1 MSERGETRRLGEVT
15 ELLRAANGGDD
26 DASQRLF
33 ALLYADLKRLA
44 HARLRKDSGSAELN
58 TTTLVHESFLR
69 LAGHERHTPA
79 DKRAFCAYVGR
90 VMRSVVIDAVR
101 ERQARKRGGDQVLVT
116 LTTGVEQQPLDADQL
131 IAIDDALNVLGTL
144 APDLR
149 DLVEM
154 RYFAGLT
161 VADVGDALGKPLRT
175 VERDWQKARML
186 LRQLIAE
193 N

>member
-1 MSERGETRRLGEVT
+1 
-15 ELLRAANGGDD
+15 
-26 DASQRLF
+26 
-33 ALLYADLKRLA
+33 
-44 HARLRKDSGSAELN
+44 
-58 TTTLVHESFLR
+58 
-69 LAGHERHTPA
+69 
-79 DKRAFCAYVGR
+79 
-90 VMRSVVIDAVR
+90 MRSVVIDAVR

-116 LTTGVEQQPLDADQL
+116 LTTGVEQQPIDADQL
-131 IAIDDALNVLGTL
+131 IAIDDALNVLGNL

-161 VADVGDALGKPLRT
+161 VAEVGDALGKPLRT